1 MTLLIISTTKTEKDA
16 RITAFSKEFNA
27 NLKSLVVQLFYIN
40 EAKIADMDM
49 LTMVPLFMKDL
60 LSIMDRGVVFE
71 MVRMT
76 SINISPRTHLTF

>member
-1 MTLLIISTTKTEKDA
+1 
-16 RITAFSKEFNA
+16 
-27 NLKSLVVQLFYIN
+27 VQLFYIN

-71 MVRMT
+71 MVRIPIEG
-76 SINISPRTHLTF
+76 SLNNASDFFLFHL